1 MKPYGLVGISAGYR
15 FNSHVNLRLGV
26 NNLFNKKLYR
36 SANNSSAQ
44 TYNEP
49 GRAFYGSLKVSF

>member
-1 MKPYGLVGISAGYR
+1 
-15 FNSHVNLRLGV
+15 HVNLRLGV

-36 SANNSSAQ
+36 SSNNSSAQ
-44 TYNEP
+44 SYNEP